1 MKNIYITDI
10 KPGEFVHD
18 CFIIAEA
25 RQLTAKNGPYWNL
38 ILQDKSGKI
47 SARIWSPGASQYQ
60 NFEPGLVYHVQAQ
73 AESYRDITQLNVQSV
88 SAMDQAEIR
97 LSDFVPSS
105 EQDPEDIL
113 EEITGLCKTHL
124 THKPWKKFCL
134 KVLNNPEVKERLLNG
149 YGAKTIHHAYLGGL
163 LEHTLGV
170 CRMCMSMADLYPSL
184 DRQTLL
190 AAAIFH
196 DLGKAWE
203 LSTGAVADYTDMGRL
218 LGHIYIG
225 LEVLEPFLRKAKD
238 LDEELKLHFK
248 HIILSHHGE
257 YEFGSPRRP
266 KTQESFA
273 LHYADNLDAK
283 LKTVSQATGEL
294 DPEASRWTGYQNFLE
309 RFLYLPAKT
318 PDPENDSTTK
328 PKADPQCLLPLK
340 E

>member
-10 KPGEFVHD
+10 KPGDFVHD
-18 CFIIAEA
+18 CFIMADA

-38 ILQDKSGKI
+38 VMQDRTGRVNGK
-47 SARIWSPGASQYQ
+47 IWSPAAGQYQ
-60 NFEPGLVYHVQAQ
+60 KLDQGTIYQVQAQ
-73 AESYRDITQLNVQSV
+73 ADTFRDAIQLNIQS
-88 SAMDQAEIR
+88 
-97 LSDFVPSS
+97 LSPVDPGLVTLADFVPSS
-105 EQDPEDIL
+105 AVAPEDL
-113 EEITGLCKTHL
+113 HAELVELCKTHL
-124 THKPWKKFCL
+124 KYKPWKKFCL
-134 KVLNNPEVKERLLNG
+134 KVLNNDEVKDRLLNG

-163 LEHTLGV
+163 LEHTLAV
-170 CRMCMSMADLYPSL
+170 SQLCMSFADLYPEI

-203 LSTGAVADYTDMGRL
+203 LSTGAVADYTDQGRL
-218 LGHIYIG
+218 LGHINIG

-238 LDEELKLHFK
+238 LDEDLKLHFK
-248 HIILSHHGE
+248 HLILSHHGE

-266 KTQESFA
+266 KTQEAFA

-283 LKTVSQATGEL
+283 LKTVSDATSDMDAET
-294 DPEASRWTGYQNFLE
+294 ARWTGYQNFLE
-309 RFLYLPAKT
+309 RFLYLPTRT
-318 PDPENDSTTK
+318 PDPEADKNTK